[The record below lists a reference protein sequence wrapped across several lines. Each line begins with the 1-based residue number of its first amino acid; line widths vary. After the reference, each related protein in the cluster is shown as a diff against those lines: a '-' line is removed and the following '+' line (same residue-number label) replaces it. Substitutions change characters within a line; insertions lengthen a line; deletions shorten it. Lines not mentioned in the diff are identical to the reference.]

1 MLQEYTWTQKDLRN
15 TKYAGKYS
23 THDFI
28 NREEIERTLDTD
40 ENDLEIGEH
49 SLIYNDTK
57 MNVELQVN
65 RDYAQFFYD
74 EKFEEELG
82 DENFH
87 DVIIH
92 FLTPPRWRQHSGLEE
107 K

>member
-1 MLQEYTWTQKDLRN
+1 MLQKYTWTQEDLSK

-28 NREEIERTLDTD
+28 NRKMIQRTLDTE

-49 SLIYNDTK
+49 NLVYNGEN

-65 RDYAQFFYD
+65 RDYIQFFYD
-74 EKFEEELG
+74 ENFEEELG
-82 DENFH
+82 EENFQ

-92 FLTPPRWRQHSGLEE
+92 FLTPLRWRQHSDLE
-107 K
+107 KI